1 MMLIISY
8 LLCDRKITEKINQ
21 DMYRYLKWSN
31 PEGMSNLK
39 KFIACKKKKD
49 FLPVYK
55 FRLLSTNR
63 VARFMGKLGLL
74 FAGCP
79 NTVDIAGTIEGGL
92 FVSHAFSV
100 IVPKTAGKNLRVGP
114 GVVIGRVGQYF
125 PVIGD
130 NVYIAANSTVIGNVH
145 IGNNCIIGAGTVVTK
160 DIPDNSVVVGNPMR
174 IIRSI
179 NESDYN
185 EIM

>member
-8 LLCDRKITEKINQ
+8 LLCDKETTEKINQ

-31 PEGMSNLK
+31 LEGISNLK
-39 KFIACKKKKD
+39 KFITCTKKKD

-55 FRLLSTNR
+55 YRLLSVNPL
-63 VARFMGKLGLL
+63 VRFVGKLGLL
-74 FAGCP
+74 IARCP
-79 NTVDIAGTIEGGL
+79 NTVDISGKIEGGL
-92 FVSHAFSV
+92 FISHSFSV
-100 IVPKTAGKNLRVGP
+100 VVPKTAGKNLRVGP
-114 GVVIGRVGQYF
+114 GVVIGRVGEYN

-145 IGNNCIIGAGTVVTK
+145 IGNNCIVGAGTVVTK

-179 NESDYN
+179 KEADFGD
-185 EIM
+185 IM